1 MELPGLSRTG
11 HRRDHRRDQEEPTLK
26 ADPFAQLKLLDVQE
40 LDSRLDALRHQ
51 AAHLPET
58 VELAAL
64 SAERAELDGTVRDLA
79 VSVTDLT
86 REQRRAED
94 EVEQVRGRRARDR
107 ERLDGGSVANPK
119 DLERLQHE
127 LVSLERRIA
136 TLEDA
141 ELEVMERLEEA
152 QRELTDARERLVALD
167 TRIEAVAAARDERM
181 TGLRAEAGTV
191 VADRKTAAAG
201 LPADL
206 LATYDRLRGQKDGVG
221 AAALRARRCG
231 GCRLELNSSDL
242 AVIAKRPSDDV
253 VRCEECG
260 RILVRT
266 SESGL

>member
-1 MELPGLSRTG
+1 VELPGLSRPAT
-11 HRRDHRRDQEEPTLK
+11 RRDLEEPTLK
-26 ADPFAQLKLLDVQE
+26 ADPFAQLKLLDVQA

-58 VELAAL
+58 VELAATV
-64 SAERAELDGTVRDLA
+64 AERTELDGTVRDLA
-79 VSVTDLT
+79 VNVTDLT
-86 REQRRAED
+86 REQRRAEE
-94 EVEQVRGRRARDR
+94 EVEQVRGRQARDR
-107 ERLDGGSVANPK
+107 ERLDSGSVANPK

-141 ELEVMERLEEA
+141 ELEVMERLEDA
-152 QRELTDARERLVALD
+152 QRELTDARDRLAALD
-167 TRIEAVAAARDERM
+167 GRIEALTTTRGEKLA
-181 TGLRAEAGTV
+181 GLRAEAATV
-191 VADRKTAAAG
+191 VSDRKTAASG
-201 LPADL
+201 LPVEL
-206 LATYDRLRGQKDGVG
+206 LAAYDRLRGQKDGVG

-253 VRCEECG
+253 IRCEECG

-266 SESGL
+266 AESGL